1 MAWAWAATMP
11 LVAILAAA
19 IWWLLAGLSRLWI

>member
-1 MAWAWAATMP
+1 MTGFNGID

-19 IWWLLAGLSRLWI
+19 IFTLGLALRPRRGR

>member
-1 MAWAWAATMP
+1 VRRGTSLVLGLL

-19 IWWLLAGLSRLWI
+19 IIQFTIKM